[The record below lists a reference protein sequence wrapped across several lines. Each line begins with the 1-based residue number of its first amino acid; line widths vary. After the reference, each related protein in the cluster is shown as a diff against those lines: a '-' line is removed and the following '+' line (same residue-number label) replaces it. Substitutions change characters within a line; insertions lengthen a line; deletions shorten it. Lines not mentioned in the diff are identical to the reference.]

1 MSLAT
6 CFRSTVRRI
15 ALLFL
20 LMAASLSWADWR
32 SELPGAKLVGQGDF
46 TWFGWS
52 VYQARLWSPAATFGW
67 DQPFA
72 LELIYRRELS
82 RDTLVQASLDEM
94 RRLGDASL
102 DETRLAAWDGEMR
115 KAFVD
120 VRAGQRITGLYLP
133 GKGASFYLDGQLRHV
148 VADVD
153 FARAFFAIWLD
164 TRTRSPE
171 LRRELLGMNKTRS

>member
-1 MSLAT
+1 MRLVT
-6 CFRSTVRRI
+6 CFRAAVRGI
-15 ALLFL
+15 AISVL
-20 LMAASLSWADWR
+20 LMAGSPSWADWR
-32 SELPGAKLVGQGDF
+32 SELPTATLVGQGDF

-52 VYQARLWSPAATFGW
+52 VYQARLWSPTATFSW

-82 RDTLVQASLDEM
+82 RDTLVQASIDEM
-94 RRLGDASL
+94 RRMGGDAV
-102 DETRLAAWDGEMR
+102 DEARLTSWDSEMR

-120 VRAGQRITGLYLP
+120 VQPGQRITGLYQP
-133 GKGASFYLDGQLRHV
+133 GKGASFYVDGEPQHT
-148 VADVD
+148 VADAD

-171 LRRELLGMNKTRS
+171 LRRELLGPDKARR